1 LNCKNQKEQEAG
13 PMLKSKPTAPAA
25 VKTLLL
31 VGPKPPPIGGSGLTV
46 QAIIDE
52 LADNYPSI
60 QLKLINTSPVRDH
73 RKKQEGF
80 NFEKVY
86 RTITVLPKYIREV
99 RRSDSIIV
107 IANNLF
113 TFTVVP
119 IMISFAHLFRKPFF
133 LKPVGGDLDLDLE
146 SLWKPFQNYLLAILR
161 SADGILLQTQLLQAS
176 LMSMGCPKAL
186 YLPGLRTMPIVKKQ
200 KKNESDGTSLIFLAH
215 ITRPKGPLVL
225 LEALQLLEKSGD
237 SNVSCD
243 FYGPIHYEVRE
254 DFLRQLE
261 LTPSAHYCG
270 EAEPGSGASLIAA
283 YDALVLPTYFV
294 CEGHTG
300 VLIEAMHAGV
310 PVISTRHRAIPELI
324 TDGENGLLV
333 PTHDSQTLAD
343 AIRRMAQDR
352 PLRERMGRKN
362 FLRGKEFLTEKV
374 VAKLL
379 KMVFPAQRYVVLGD
393 QERTGMEFSEW
404 GNAGRK

>member
-1 LNCKNQKEQEAG
+1 
-13 PMLKSKPTAPAA
+13 MLKPESKPTVPKT

-60 QLKLINTSPVRDH
+60 QLKLINTSPLRDH

-86 RTITVLPKYIREV
+86 RTIMVLPKYLWEV

-107 IANNLF
+107 ITNNLF

-119 IMISFAHLFRKPFF
+119 IMISFARFFHKPFF
-133 LKPVGGDLDLDLE
+133 LKPVGGNLDLDLI
-146 SLWKPFQNYLLAILR
+146 SLWKPFRNYLLAILR
-161 SADGILLQTQLLQAS
+161 SADGILVQTQLLQAS

-186 YLPGLRTMPIVKKQ
+186 YLPGLRTMPIIKKQ
-200 KKNESDGTSLIFLAH
+200 KKNESDGISLIFLAH

-225 LEALQLLEKSGD
+225 LKALQLLAKSGD
-237 SNVSCD
+237 NHVSCD
-243 FYGPIHYEVRE
+243 FYGPIHYEVKE
-254 DFLRQLE
+254 EFYQQLE

-270 EAEPGSGASLIAA
+270 EAEPGCGAGLIAA

-324 TDGENGLLV
+324 TDGENGFLV
-333 PTHDSQTLAD
+333 PTHDSQALAD
-343 AIRRMAQDR
+343 AITKMAQDR
-352 PLRERMGRKN
+352 LLRDRMGEAN

-374 VAKLL
+374 VAQLL
-379 KMVFPAQRYVVLGD
+379 NMVFS
-393 QERTGMEFSEW
+393 T
-404 GNAGRK
+404 